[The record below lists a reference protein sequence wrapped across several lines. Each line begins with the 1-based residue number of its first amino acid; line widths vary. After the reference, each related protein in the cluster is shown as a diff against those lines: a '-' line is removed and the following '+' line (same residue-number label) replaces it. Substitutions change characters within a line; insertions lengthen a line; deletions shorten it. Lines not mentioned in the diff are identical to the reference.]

1 MLNPLNNIT
10 PLQNRNETVL
20 KTASS
25 RFFNYGNTNHK
36 KKEILLTPSKMQQL
50 PYPQKTSEKMGCSAP
65 GHSYWRT
72 HIMLTGD
79 KMVIFEKMSPL
90 FHL

>member
-20 KTASS
+20 KTAPF

-36 KKEILLTPSKMQQL
+36 KKEILLTPSKIQQL
-50 PYPQKTSEKMGCSAP
+50 PYPQKTSEEMGYPAFK
-65 GHSYWRT
+65 HSY
-72 HIMLTGD
+72 G
-79 KMVIFEKMSPL
+79 
-90 FHL
+90 